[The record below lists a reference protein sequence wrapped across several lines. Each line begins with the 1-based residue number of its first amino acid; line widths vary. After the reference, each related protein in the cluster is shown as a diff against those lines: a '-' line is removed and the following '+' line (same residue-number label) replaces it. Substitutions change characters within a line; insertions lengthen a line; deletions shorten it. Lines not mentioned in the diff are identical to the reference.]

1 MEYLAKTPGQAAY
14 IKALQSQKPIIVAT
28 GPAGC
33 GKTRL
38 ACEMAIDLLE
48 QRKCQRIILT
58 RPIVAADEDMG
69 YLPGDIDKKME
80 PWVRPMYDVF
90 EKSFSMT
97 KMERYIEIAPLGY
110 MRGRTFNDTFI
121 IADEMQN
128 STINQIKMVMTRL
141 GENSKMVISGDLEQ
155 SDLVG
160 KPNGLWDLTQRM
172 KEYEGEFEYI
182 ERIKMHGEDIVR
194 HPAVEE
200 ILKIYKA

>member
-14 IKALQSQKPIIVAT
+14 IKALQSHKPIIVTT

-48 QRKCQRIILT
+48 QKKCQRIILT

-90 EKSFSMT
+90 EKSFSMS

-155 SDLVG
+155 SDLTG
-160 KPNGLWDLTQRM
+160 KPNGLWDLTERM
-172 KEYEGEFEYI
+172 KTFEGEFQYI

>member
-1 MEYLAKTPGQAAY
+1 
-14 IKALQSQKPIIVAT
+14 
-28 GPAGC
+28 
-33 GKTRL
+33 
-38 ACEMAIDLLE
+38 MAIDLLE

-90 EKSFSMT
+90 EKSFSLS

-155 SDLVG
+155 SDLTG
-160 KPNGLWDLTQRM
+160 KPNGLWDLAERM
-172 KEYEGEFEYI
+172 KTFEGEFEYI
-182 ERIKMHGEDIVR
+182 ERIKMHSEDIVR

>member
-14 IKALQSQKPIIVAT
+14 IKALQSHKPIIVTT

-48 QRKCQRIILT
+48 QKKCQRIILT

-90 EKSFSMT
+90 EKSFSLT

-155 SDLVG
+155 SDLTG
-160 KPNGLWDLTQRM
+160 KPNGLWDLTERM
-172 KEYEGEFEYI
+172 KTFEGEFQYI